1 MNTVGTTFLAIA
13 ALAMLCDWWAVSTGR
28 LHVERVAKPA
38 VMVALIVVATVIDME
53 PAVLRPWIIA
63 ALVGGLLGDVLLL
76 PEVDRFLF
84 GLVAFLCGH
93 VCYVVAFAMD
103 WNPGWLIAAGVAG
116 LMAMVVLA
124 GLPILRAVAS
134 TGMFV
139 PVALYFAVS
148 IAVVLVAA
156 ASGRWLLFAGALTFA
171 TSDSILGHDRFVD
184 PEADHRTAVHVTYH
198 LGQAA
203 IVLGTL

>member
-124 GLPILRAVAS
+124 GLSILRAVAS

-184 PEADHRTAVHVTYH
+184 REAEHRTAVHVTYH

>member
-124 GLPILRAVAS
+124 GLSILRAVAS